1 MILRRILEGIKSKK
15 ILDLKYLVVELALIF
30 TGVTLASKYNDY
42 QNDLQDK
49 KFMKE
54 AISQLYSELKTDYQ
68 ANTFYVNSLKK
79 RVDETIKLKNLIL
92 NKNVNE
98 INSNEIK
105 KTISV
110 LPNIIYLS
118 NNTLGFKKLEAKNI
132 NLIEDTKTKND
143 LLSYYDMMIYNQ
155 LDVNNTNKDIIDIKP
170 FMLKYFK
177 NYSLWDYNYD
187 SIIDL
192 DKLINDPEFLNT
204 LNFIITGLK
213 VCIDT
218 NEKATLPRSKKLIEE
233 LEEDYKFLNEANNKQ

>member
-105 KTISV
+105 KPYQFYQI
-110 LPNIIYLS
+110 
-118 NNTLGFKKLEAKNI
+118 
-132 NLIEDTKTKND
+132 
-143 LLSYYDMMIYNQ
+143 
-155 LDVNNTNKDIIDIKP
+155 
-170 FMLKYFK
+170 
-177 NYSLWDYNYD
+177 
-187 SIIDL
+187 
-192 DKLINDPEFLNT
+192 
-204 LNFIITGLK
+204 
-213 VCIDT
+213 
-218 NEKATLPRSKKLIEE
+218 
-233 LEEDYKFLNEANNKQ
+233 

>member
-1 MILRRILEGIKSKK
+1 M
-15 ILDLKYLVVELALIF
+15 
-30 TGVTLASKYNDY
+30 
-42 QNDLQDK
+42 
-49 KFMKE
+49 
-54 AISQLYSELKTDYQ
+54 
-68 ANTFYVNSLKK
+68 
-79 RVDETIKLKNLIL
+79 
-92 NKNVNE
+92 
-98 INSNEIK
+98 
-105 KTISV
+105 
-110 LPNIIYLS
+110 
-118 NNTLGFKKLEAKNI
+118 
-132 NLIEDTKTKND
+132 
-143 LLSYYDMMIYNQ
+143 LSYYDMMIYNQ